1 MRKAFAPPA
10 IHFKGT
16 GWAKKERASASRTK
30 AAAASESGSDAGDT
44 GGKGRPE
51 DKEGSPATAGG
62 SQDKGS
68 KTEAA
73 TSTSGSEGGD

>member
-30 AAAASESGSDAGDT
+30 ASAATESSGDKSSSDT
-44 GGKGRPE
+44 T
-51 DKEGSPATAGG
+51 DKAPKAEPATPA
-62 SQDKGS
+62 
-68 KTEAA
+68 
-73 TSTSGSEGGD
+73 STSEGGD